1 MGSIYTTSDVG
12 CDGRAVLLTHDDAGR
27 CTSSTGF
34 LEDRGDGVAERPVCL
49 VVWRHCEQMGTLN
62 NAYREHREEFR
73 EEEQCT
79 HASGSIGEVE
89 TRVAHH
95 R

>member
-1 MGSIYTTSDVG
+1 M
-12 CDGRAVLLTHDDAGR
+12 
-27 CTSSTGF
+27 
-34 LEDRGDGVAERPVCL
+34 AERPVCL

-79 HASGSIGEVE
+79 HASGSIGKVE